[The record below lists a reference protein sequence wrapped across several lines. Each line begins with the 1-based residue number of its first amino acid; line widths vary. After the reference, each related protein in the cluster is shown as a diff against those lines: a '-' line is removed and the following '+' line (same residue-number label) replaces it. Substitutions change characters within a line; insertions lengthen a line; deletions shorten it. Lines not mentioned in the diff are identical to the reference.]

1 MPSLQLLVN
10 GRTYEVACDAGQEQ
24 HVRDLARDLD
34 ERIRKLVQQVGPGSE
49 GRLLVMAGLLLS
61 DELFEARDQV
71 RKAGEAQ
78 AARAEASARE
88 NAEEP
93 ARRAAEEHRLA
104 ETLDG
109 IAKRLEAIAAQLEA
123 A

>member
-1 MPSLQLLVN
+1 MPSVQLVVN

-34 ERIRKLVQQVGPGSE
+34 DRIRRLVQQVGPGSE
-49 GRLLVMAGLLLS
+49 GRLLVMAGLLIS
-61 DELFEARDQV
+61 DELSEANSQLR
-71 RKAGEAQ
+71 RAGEERAAQ
-78 AARAEASARE
+78 SRE
-88 NAEEP
+88 TALEP

-104 ETLDG
+104 AALDD
-109 IAKRLEAIAAQLEA
+109 IAARLEAIAAKLEA

>member
-1 MPSLQLLVN
+1 MPSLQLVVN
-10 GRTYEVACDAGQEQ
+10 GRTYEVACDPGQEQ
-24 HVRDLARDLD
+24 HVRDLARNLD
-34 ERIRKLVQQVGPGSE
+34 DRIRRLVQQVGPGSE

-61 DELFEARDQV
+61 DELHEATSQL

-78 AARAEASARE
+78 AAKVQES
-88 NAEEP
+88 AEEP
-93 ARRAAEEHRLA
+93 ARRAAEEQRLA
-104 ETLDG
+104 EALDG